1 MHDVNGSGERTFGI
15 VIPFF
20 SNFEFF
26 SQLTSSLLAQSDGRF
41 EVFIVDDSGEGLI
54 SSEYVQNELDDR
66 FTLQTN
72 EVNLGPFLSWNAGI
86 SYLLS
91 REKYKILSIVHGD
104 DLLDRDY
111 VRNAIKAFN
120 EHPEVD
126 IFHSKVKIIGSNGG
140 WKISFQDSVKSLAN
154 VGIMGKPIKSFGDKG
169 LVRILRNNFVFCP
182 TMIFNVS
189 KFDSIEF
196 DTRWKMVGDLEFISQ
211 ALLEGRSLLR
221 LSEKNYYYRRHG
233 DNLTAELTLNTKRFK
248 EEIELYGN
256 LVSRCKKVGFHKSAR
271 AAKKARIIK
280 LHIMYRMVISL
291 LRFDFAGVRRLLNL
305 LTTIGK

>member
-1 MHDVNGSGERTFGI
+1 MKTFGLI
-15 VIPFF
+15 VPFYCNVDYF
-20 SNFEFF
+20 SELID
-26 SQLTSSLLAQSDGRF
+26 SIKGQSSSSF
-41 EVFIVDDSGEGLI
+41 EVLIVDDSGKKVIHRIVKEEI
-54 SSEYVQNELDDR
+54 KDDR
-66 FTLQTN
+66 FSFIEN
-72 EVNLGPFLSWNAGI
+72 DVNQGPFASWNIG
-86 SYLLS
+86 LDEMLD
-91 REKYKILSIVHGD
+91 RRKYSLLSIVHAD
-104 DLLDRDY
+104 DVLDRDY
-111 VRNAIKAFN
+111 VKNAIRAFD

-140 WKISFQDSVKSLAN
+140 RKFSFQDSVKSLAN
-154 VGIMGKPIKSFGDKG
+154 VGNIGKPIKSFGDKG

-211 ALLEGRSLLR
+211 ALLEGRSLLQ

-256 LVSRCKKVGFHKSAR
+256 LVSRCKEVGFHKSAR

-280 LHIMYRMVISL
+280 LHIMYRMMICL

-305 LTTIGK
+305 LLTIGK

>member
-1 MHDVNGSGERTFGI
+1 MKTFGLI
-15 VIPFF
+15 VPFYSNLEYF
-20 SNFEFF
+20 SELID
-26 SQLTSSLLAQSDGRF
+26 SIKRQSSSLY
-41 EVFIVDDSGEGLI
+41 EVLIVDDSGKRVIQRIVEEEI
-54 SSEYVQNELDDR
+54 KDDR
-66 FTLQTN
+66 FTFIEN
-72 EVNLGPFLSWNAGI
+72 DVNQGPFASWNTGLVEMANRQKY
-86 SYLLS
+86 SLLS
-91 REKYKILSIVHGD
+91 VVHAD
-104 DLLDRDY
+104 DVLDRDY
-111 VRNAIKAFN
+111 VKNVIKAFN

-126 IFHSKVKIIGSNGG
+126 IFHSKVKIVGSDGG
-140 WKISFQDSVKSLAN
+140 SKFSFQDSVKSLAN
-154 VGIMGKPIKSFGDKG
+154 VGTIGKPIKSFGDKG
-169 LVRILRNNFVFCP
+169 LSRILRNNFVFCP

-221 LSEKNYYYRRHG
+221 LSEKNYYYRRHD

-256 LVSRCKKVGFHKSAR
+256 LVARCKKVRFEKSAA

-280 LHIMYRMVISL
+280 LHIMYRMTISL

-305 LTTIGK
+305 LLTIGK

>member
-1 MHDVNGSGERTFGI
+1 MVPYFSRIEYFEI
-15 VIPFF
+15 VYR
-20 SNFEFF
+20 
-26 SQLTSSLLAQSDGRF
+26 SLLSQTDTSF
-41 EVFIVDDSGEGLI
+41 EVLIIDDSGDDLI
-54 SSEYVQNELDDR
+54 QKFLGNEQLDQR
-66 FTLQTN
+66 FTLVSN
-72 EVNLGPFLSWNAGI
+72 AINKGPFTSWNTGLNEMTNRQKY
-86 SYLLS
+86 SLLS
-91 REKYKILSIVHGD
+91 VVHAD
-104 DLLDRDY
+104 DVLDRDY
-111 VRNAIKAFN
+111 VKNVIKAFS

-140 WKISFQDSVKSLAN
+140 WKFSFQDSVKSLAN
-154 VGIMGKPIKSFGDKG
+154 VGTIGKPINSFGDKG
-169 LVRILRNNFVFCP
+169 LSRILRNNFVFCP

-189 KFDSIEF
+189 KFDSIKF

-256 LVSRCKKVGFHKSAR
+256 LVARCKKVGFEKSAA

-280 LHIMYRMVISL
+280 LHIMYRMTISL

-305 LTTIGK
+305 LLTIGK